1 VTLKPTQSALWLRAP
16 TPLERRNFFYRG
28 FNVIYGL
35 GERAYVGL
43 IGAMTRRSGAM
54 VVLSLILAGVAIW
67 GLTRVPTAF
76 LPDED
81 QGYLIVSAQLPIA
94 KAIPGVD
101 HVVAISGISLLDNLA
116 PLSPTRGAPLSFSMA
131 GRPSTCG
138 VTHRAS

>member
-1 VTLKPTQSALWLRAP
+1 
-16 TPLERRNFFYRG
+16 
-28 FNVIYGL
+28 
-35 GERAYVGL
+35 
-43 IGAMTRRSGAM
+43 
-54 VVLSLILAGVAIW
+54 
-67 GLTRVPTAF
+67 

-81 QGYLIVSAQLPIA
+81 QGYLIVSAQLPVGASKERTDAVMQQVSQIA